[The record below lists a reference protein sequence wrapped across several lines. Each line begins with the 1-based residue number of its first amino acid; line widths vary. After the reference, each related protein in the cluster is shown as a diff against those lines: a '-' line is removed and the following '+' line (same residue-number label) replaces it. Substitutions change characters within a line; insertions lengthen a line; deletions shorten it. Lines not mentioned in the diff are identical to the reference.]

1 MDLTHFNALL
11 PVIFG
16 KRVTLISCVLFY
28 NLLRLISS
36 TIISGGIT
44 SHVSLARSLNSF
56 VLPVHEVD
64 VSLAPLLGRQCALLE
79 KIPADY
85 RLSFSRFNLQ
95 NKFENLAFYLQRRL
109 FLYLPPEVRLAET
122 QFRSRWLVEALT
134 GCQDQIYLRNYS

>member
-1 MDLTHFNALL
+1 MENSIFTPPSIIFHFLEFSRSFLEFHLFSRKPLMDLTHFNALL
-11 PVIFG
+11 PVIFR

-28 NLLRLISS
+28 NLLRLVSS

-64 VSLAPLLGRQCALLE
+64 VSLAPILGRQCALLE

-85 RLSFSRFNLQ
+85 RLSFSRCNL
-95 NKFENLAFYLQRRL
+95 NVSKTAFYL
-109 FLYLPPEVRLAET
+109 
-122 QFRSRWLVEALT
+122 
-134 GCQDQIYLRNYS
+134 

>member
-1 MDLTHFNALL
+1 MDITHFNALL
-11 PVIFG
+11 PENIG

-28 NLLRLISS
+28 NLLRLVFS
-36 TIISGGIT
+36 TKISGGIT

-85 RLSFSRFNLQ
+85 RLSFTRFNLYCL
-95 NKFENLAFYLQRRL
+95 ENC
-109 FLYLPPEVRLAET
+109 FLSLTLIFTLLPTESPPGGDAIPLPMG
-122 QFRSRWLVEALT
+122 W
-134 GCQDQIYLRNYS
+134 